1 MDAESPRFTE
11 REYLPKWDARKLRY
25 FLSGNFQETQ
35 SLWSMSG
42 EGTCHK
48 SALAIQTQ
56 RTVGARGQEGRGKGR
71 ATRTRSFEAEDAMP
85 ITTTGPERTKSS
97 ILLKAAADLAPKLT
111 SITTRNAL
119 IEHLAAVAGHTPVQF
134 TIRDAFE
141 MLECAMVGHIL
152 GSGQLAEYLLPHI
165 IELHH
170 RLPAQTVR
178 SEVQVSRQQFS
189 TPAPIALFAQSRAAI
204 TANDIMLEPSAGT
217 GLLATEAVRLNAA
230 LHLNELDPQ
239 RRALVSGLFPE
250 AAITGFDGAE
260 IAARWQGRV
269 PSVIV
274 MNPPF
279 SRNADGY
286 EDSFTALR
294 HLHSAHKC
302 LAPGGRLDDWRQY
315 FDPDVEVIADLI
327 DVLPAALTK
336 ARSGHSRAKIS
347 LPGTM
352 VLANRLSEMIA
363 TNDRETA
370 IRQRERPIAGM

>member
-1 MDAESPRFTE
+1 
-11 REYLPKWDARKLRY
+11 
-25 FLSGNFQETQ
+25 
-35 SLWSMSG
+35 
-42 EGTCHK
+42 
-48 SALAIQTQ
+48 
-56 RTVGARGQEGRGKGR
+56 
-71 ATRTRSFEAEDAMP
+71 MP

-119 IEHLAAVAGHTPVQF
+119 IQHLAAVAGHTPVQF

-152 GSGQLAEYLLPHI
+152 GSGQLAEFLLPHI
-165 IELHH
+165 IGLHH
-170 RLPAQTVR
+170 RLPTQTVR
-178 SEVQVSRQQFS
+178 SEVQVCRQQFS

-250 AAITGFDGAE
+250 AAVTGFDGAE

-269 PSVIV
+269 PTVIV

-302 LAPGGRLDDWRQY
+302 LAPGGRLVAILPSWIDRAGRNAASLAKMTHGASIIERY
-315 FDPDVEVIADLI
+315 ALGEGCFAKHGTSVATTLLVIDKVPGLAMVHNQSIAALEDLI
-327 DVLPAALTK
+327 AQPRPLPRAALEPGGGVLEPAPK
-336 ARSGHSRAKIS
+336 LFSGFTRKTIVAK
-347 LPGTM
+347 P
-352 VLANRLSEMIA
+352 
-363 TNDRETA
+363 DRKSVV
-370 IRQRERPIAGM
+370 